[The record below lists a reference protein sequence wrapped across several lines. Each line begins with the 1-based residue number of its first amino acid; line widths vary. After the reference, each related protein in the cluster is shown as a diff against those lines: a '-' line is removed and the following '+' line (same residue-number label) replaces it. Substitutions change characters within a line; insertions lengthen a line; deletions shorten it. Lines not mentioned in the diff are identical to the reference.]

1 MRKLA
6 LASLALTAAAAL
18 AATGPTPDAPPK
30 PKPAERKTASRPNPL
45 LTLSTLPFQA
55 PPFRRIRDADY
66 GPAIEQGMK
75 QHLAEIAAIADSP
88 ATPTFANTIEAM
100 ERSGELLTRAYKVF
114 SNVEQ
119 SNTNDALQKTKADI
133 APKLAA
139 HQDAVYL
146 NPKLFAR
153 VRSLY
158 ERRDSLGLD
167 AESKRLLEREYR
179 DFVRAGA
186 LLSGADK
193 AALTALNQEESTL
206 TTRFT
211 DKLLAD
217 TNASAVVVSDPKE
230 LSGLSAEDVAAAAEA
245 AKERKL
251 EGKWVLALQ
260 NTTQQPALSFL
271 ASRALRQRLLEASIR
286 RGSHGG
292 ENDTREIVA
301 RLAEVRAKQAK
312 LLGYATYAD
321 YALENEMAK
330 NPQNAEKLMNDLV
343 PAATTKARGEAS
355 RMQKIVDAERGG
367 FELGAA
373 DWELYAEKLRKA
385 EYDLDE
391 SEVKPYLELDRV
403 LKDGVF
409 YAANRMYGIT
419 FRERKDIPVYHPD
432 VRVWEVFD
440 AGGSPL
446 ALFYGD
452 YFLRPSKSGGAW
464 CDTFVDQSGLLGTK
478 PAVLNNL
485 NLTKPAPG
493 QPALISFEDATV
505 VFHEFGHALNAF
517 FQNVKYPTLANTPP
531 DWGEFPSQ
539 FNEHWALEPSVFANF
554 ANHWKTGEPMPAALV
569 EKIKKSKT
577 FNQGYAT
584 TEYLAAA
591 LLDMA
596 WHTLPADAPKQDVEA
611 FEKSALEKSKVDLPQ
626 VPPRYRTTYF
636 GHIWGG
642 GYAAGYYAYL
652 WSEVLA
658 HDAFYWFREHGGM
671 TRENGQRY
679 RDMILSRGASKELA
693 DLYREFRGR
702 DPQVEPLMEQR
713 GLTTTSTSTTPSSR

>member
-1 MRKLA
+1 MNRRTVLV
-6 LASLALTAAAAL
+6 SLTL
-18 AATGPTPDAPPK
+18 AATLAARIAAGLPQPTPAAP
-30 PKPAERKTASRPNPL
+30 ANPL
-45 LTLSTLPFQA
+45 LTRSRLPYQA
-55 PPFRRIRDADY
+55 PPFDRIHDADY
-66 GPAIEQGMK
+66 GPAIEEGMK
-75 QHLAEIAAIADSP
+75 QQLAEIAAIADSP
-88 ATPTFANTIEAM
+88 AAPTFANTIEAM

-119 SNTNDALQKTKADI
+119 SNTNDALQKTKEDV

-139 HQDAVYL
+139 HQDAIYL
-146 NPKLFAR
+146 NPRLFER

-158 ERRDSLGLD
+158 DRRDSLGLD

-186 LLSGADK
+186 RLSPQDK
-193 AALTALNQEESTL
+193 AALTAINQDESKL
-206 TTRFT
+206 TTSFT
-211 DKLLAD
+211 NRLLAD
-217 TNASAVVVSDPKE
+217 TNASALVVSDRAE
-230 LSGLSAEDVAAAAEA
+230 LAGLPEEVVASAAEA

-251 EGKWVLALQ
+251 DGKWVLALQ
-260 NTTQQPALSFL
+260 NTTQQPAMTWLTKRSV
-271 ASRALRQRLLEASIR
+271 RERLLERSMR
-286 RGSHGG
+286 RGAHGG
-292 ENDTREIVA
+292 NGDTREIVA
-301 RLAEVRAKQAK
+301 RIAELRARKAK

-330 NPQNAEKLMNDLV
+330 NAQNAEKLMYDLV
-343 PAATTKARGEAS
+343 PAATAKARGEAA
-355 RMQKIVDAERGG
+355 RMQKIVDAEKGG

-373 DWELYAEKLRKA
+373 DWGLYAEKLRKA
-385 EYDLDE
+385 EYDLDQ
-391 SEVKPYLELDRV
+391 SEVRPYLELDRV

-409 YAANRMYGIT
+409 YAASKMYGIT
-419 FRERKDIPVYHPD
+419 FKERKDIPVYHPD

-440 AGGSPL
+440 SDGSPL
-446 ALFYGD
+446 ALYYGD
-452 YFLRPSKSGGAW
+452 YFLRPSKAGGAW
-464 CDTFVDQSGLLGTK
+464 CDSFVDQSGLLGTK
-478 PAVLNNL
+478 PVITNNL
-485 NLTKPAPG
+485 NLTKPAAG

-505 VFHEFGHALNAF
+505 VFHEFGHALHGM
-517 FQNVKYPTLANTPP
+517 FQKVRYPTLANTPR
-531 DWGEFPSQ
+531 DWVEFPSQ
-539 FNEHWALEPSVFANF
+539 FNEHWALEPSVFANY
-554 ANHWKTGEPMPAALV
+554 AKHWKTGEPMPAALV

-596 WHTLPADAPKQDVEA
+596 WHTLAADTPKQQVEA
-611 FEKSALEKSKVDLPQ
+611 FETTALENRKIDLAQ

-658 HDAFYWFREHGGM
+658 HDAYYWFREHGGM

-679 RDMILSRGASKELA
+679 RDMILSRGASSDVAE
-693 DLYREFRGR
+693 LYRAFRGR
-702 DPQVEPLMEQR
+702 DPEVGPLMEEK
-713 GLTTTSTSTTPSSR
+713 GLTAPR